1 MNKSGSILIGG
12 IVGLALLIVLGLF
25 SSYSEEKLTDT
36 GLRVAFI
43 GDQGA
48 GPSAFAVLNLI
59 KDEKLGNLF
68 SEISPYCFSSR

>member
-48 GPSAFAVLNLI
+48 GPS
-59 KDEKLGNLF
+59 
-68 SEISPYCFSSR
+68 PT